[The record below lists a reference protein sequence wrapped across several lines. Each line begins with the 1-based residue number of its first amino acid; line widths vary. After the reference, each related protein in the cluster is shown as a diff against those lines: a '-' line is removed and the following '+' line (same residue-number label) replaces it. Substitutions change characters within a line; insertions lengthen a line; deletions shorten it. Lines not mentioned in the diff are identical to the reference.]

1 MRLFELSDD
10 PKLTKLIAAT
20 DQLRTDLESGLITQ
34 NWKLDQL
41 LQYFRKFDLVLSPG
55 DIYGMLQQK
64 PLKNVISNVQGQDV
78 IFKGLE
84 QPEPAAEAPP
94 PEQSK
99 EVVAKMAQSAMK

>member
-1 MRLFELSDD
+1 MRLFELAND

-20 DQLRTDLESGLITQ
+20 DQLRTYLETGKITQ
-34 NWKLDQL
+34 NWTLDQL
-41 LQYFRKFDLVLSPG
+41 LSYFRKFDLVLSPN

-64 PLKNVISNVQGQDV
+64 PLKNVVSNVQGDQV

-99 EVVAKMAQSAMK
+99 EVVAKMAQKAMK

>member
-1 MRLFELSDD
+1 MRLFELAND

-20 DQLRTDLESGLITQ
+20 DQLRTYLESGQITQ

-41 LQYFRKFDLVLSPG
+41 LSYFRKFDLVLSPN
-55 DIYGMLQQK
+55 DIYSMIQQK

-99 EVVAKMAQSAMK
+99 ETVAKMAQSAMK